1 MKFHGEIDELKAHV
15 EQAGRTG
22 EWSGDASK
30 WVFRSKS
37 GEIINWW
44 PKTGTLQCQGQ
55 RHDQL
60 ETDLATTIGSKL
72 TFQKAAL
79 GQTRIFIVHGADTDA
94 LDQLRL
100 VLYVL
105 GLEPLVQKNIDG
117 KGMNLFQ
124 ALMSNISSESDFAIV
139 LLTPDDYGYRKDQT
153 ETDRQP
159 RARQNVILEAG
170 MALARLGTERVALIK
185 KGNLELPSD
194 LEGIIRLEFNTNVKE
209 IAAKIAQRIA
219 GAGVPIDQRKVIEAS
234 Q

>member
-1 MKFHGEIDELKAHV
+1 MKYEGEIEELKAHV
-15 EQAGRTG
+15 DHIGRNG

-30 WVFRSKS
+30 WSFRSKT

-55 RHDQL
+55 RREQL
-60 ETDLATTIGSKL
+60 EADLAVTIGSKL
-72 TFQKAAL
+72 SFQRAAV
-79 GQTRIFIVHGADTDA
+79 GQTRIFIVHGSDPYA

-100 VLYVL
+100 VLYTL
-105 GLEPLVQKNIDG
+105 GLEPLVQKNVDG
-117 KGMNLFQ
+117 RGMNLFQ

-139 LLTPDDYGYRKDQT
+139 LLTPDDYGYKKDQT
-153 ETDRQP
+153 ETDRLP

-170 MALARLGTERVALIK
+170 MALAKLGSERVAIIK

-194 LEGIIRLEFNTNVKE
+194 LEGIIRLEFNSNVKE
-209 IAAKIAQRIA
+209 IAAKIAQRIG
-219 GAGVPIDQRKVIEAS
+219 GAGVPVDQRKVIEAS